1 MENILRESEPY
12 RCNMRKIRVLIVDD
26 QPFAR
31 KMIRKSLSSDPQI
44 EVVAEAGDAYEARD
58 RIIEYSP
65 DVMTLDVEMPKMNGL
80 EFIKKLLPQYPIPV
94 IMVSSS
100 TAEGTESAVL
110 ALELGAFDFIQ
121 KPDGDAE
128 GFDNMSSELKE
139 KIKSAANVNINKY
152 IKSASISSPLQNKKR
167 RLEPSVWNS
176 KYRLIAIG
184 TSTGGTAAVRSV
196 VSKLTDDLPGIVIV
210 IHMPAGFTKA
220 FADRLND
227 LSSLQVS
234 EAADGEEISPGKVL
248 IAPGDFHLTVS
259 SMNGKLFAS
268 LSRKEKVSGH
278 RPSVD
283 CLFSS
288 IAEAGLSEKTI
299 GIILTGMGSDGADG
313 LLKLRNGGALTA
325 GQDMETSTVYG
336 MPKAAWD
343 IGAVQKQ
350 IRLEDVPV
358 FLRRNAGRE

>member
-1 MENILRESEPY
+1 
-12 RCNMRKIRVLIVDD
+12 MRKIRILIVDD
-26 QPFAR
+26 QPIAR
-31 KMIRKSLSSDPQI
+31 KMIRKGLSSDPAI

-65 DVMTLDVEMPKMNGL
+65 DVMTLDVEMPKMSGL
-80 EFIKKLLPQYPIPV
+80 EFIRKLLPQYPIPV

-121 KPDGDAE
+121 KPDGDPE
-128 GFDNMSSELKE
+128 GFENMASELTE
-139 KIKSAANVNINKY
+139 KIKSAADVNINKY
-152 IKSASISSPLQNKKR
+152 IKSAGSGIPLLNRKKKP
-167 RLEPSVWNS
+167 EPVLWNL

-184 TSTGGTAAVRSV
+184 ASTGGTAAIRSI
-196 VSKLTDDLPGIVIV
+196 VSRLSPDLPGIVTV

-227 LSSLQVS
+227 LSPLQVS
-234 EAADGEEISPGKVL
+234 EAYDGEEISPGKVL
-248 IAPGDFHLTVS
+248 IAPGDLHLTVS
-259 SMNGKLFAS
+259 SRNGKLYS
-268 LSRKEKVSGH
+268 QLSRKEKVSGH

-283 CLFSS
+283 SLFSS
-288 IAEAGLSEKTI
+288 IAEAGISEKTI
-299 GIILTGMGSDGADG
+299 GIILTGMGSDGAEG
-313 LLKLRNGGALTA
+313 LLRLRNAGALTA
-325 GQDMETSTVYG
+325 GQDKETSTVYG

-343 IGAVQKQ
+343 LGAVQKQ
-350 IRLEDVPV
+350 LRLEDIPI